1 MFVAHEEIIRRAV
14 RQVERW
20 LFAARQD
27 RHPGVAL
34 LHANYAVGDLDL
46 LRQLYEDADVRR
58 VTGRD
63 PPVLLA
69 EASRLQDEAQANLN
83 RLCRGLLVLGAWHG

>member
-1 MFVAHEEIIRRAV
+1 MFVAHEELIRRAV

-34 LHANYAVGDLDL
+34 LHANYAAGDLDL
-46 LRQLYEDADVRR
+46 LRQLYEDADVKR

-63 PPVLLA
+63 MLALLA
-69 EASRLQDEAQANLN
+69 EASRLQDEAQAALV
-83 RLCRGLLVLGAWHG
+83 RLCPGWVPGG